1 MTKRRTPWRQ
11 TTQVCLRV
19 HFETHPDVHT
29 FIHQADTGDIC
40 ALLRDLLRIHIQ
52 QTGHAAGNPAIQ
64 KEAAMAGMSHL
75 IDQTISAARLD
86 AVSTPA
92 GARPTTTSPRAAIAQ
107 APAAR
112 PVAPDVLAVPSAPS
126 VAAAPLPNAT
136 PVATPES
143 VSKEESPAVQI
154 QAAPGEAVAAVAP
167 VPLAKKPGIVGRFDD
182 D

>member
-40 ALLRDLLRIHIQ
+40 ALMRDLLRTHIQ

-75 IDQTISAARLD
+75 IDQTISAAQPD

-92 GARPTTTSPRAAIAQ
+92 GFGPTTSSPLAATAQ
-107 APAAR
+107 TPEAR
-112 PVAPDVLAVPSAPS
+112 PVAPDAPVGQSKPSDA
-126 VAAAPLPNAT
+126 AAAPPTVMQAA
-136 PVATPES
+136 PPES

-154 QAAPGEAVAAVAP
+154 QGVPAETVAP
-167 VPLAKKPGIVGRFDD
+167 IHRAKKPGIVGRFDD